1 MNRDCIDAIFK
12 YFEVSESFLTQDQA
26 DCVMNLKSSFQVVGS
41 LDQAVDLERAL
52 EFYSHQYRRWELD
65 RVMKKSTIKK
75 PDMSY
80 PQKDPLQEIAGAA
93 YPFGSALSSLGEIHP
108 RPKKVY
114 SESSSSSSNDL
125 PHHRVVARS
134 SNQHERTLDFHISN
148 GYPKR
153 GESDQSF
160 KRSACT
166 QYDMRLQS
174 HETVAGDFPLR
185 PAKSSPPGEIH
196 RPKKVDSESSS
207 TSSNDLLPPAHA
219 ARSFSDRH
227 LKFNNGYSHPERD
240 RVMKKIPPIGF
251 PPNGPS
257 HETSVLRPLQP
268 SPTASGETQ
277 HSVPKKAVHSESC
290 STSSNDFLPPD
301 QFAPKKQPSPPSQ
314 SSQSL
319 PPQPGKEERPDIVE
333 VTEARRTVEGRT
345 VCVLRVD
352 PRKDSEIGLFREFT
366 CFGPITAL
374 CFFSIENHARRKRAQ
389 RTLFLPRMTNHR
401 GWAQWIKKTL
411 ERKFPSLTSVR
422 HDMRENVFVEFRE
435 RSDAQNAITK
445 IADMTFKGE
454 RLAPEMALDE
464 FEPEQLGLVEFK
476 TRADARKAVAKFER
490 YPSPRWKV
498 ELARTNFEI
507 TVGTKVLRT
516 PKQDRRKII
525 LTQPKQ
531 HYSSRVASSIAV
543 SSPKS
548 VNPSLSYAARVSRV
562 KKKQFIKSETTA
574 QVSNTGSQR
583 LQPKQQRSMKWTG
596 GQSQF
601 QIPIT
606 TPLAETNSET
616 QCSANQVSDLMPHSQ
631 ELMRSSRPQQQQ
643 LQSKVNIL
651 REQEGCFRPMPRP
664 QDEVLKTHNLD
675 HHGASLSGSANDVDE
690 FLLAVTSVQHRDP
703 QVEQSLDL
711 EFDELLDPSA
721 LLPTGLLGPA
731 AGHRLVPS
739 QMDQP
744 ENSALLMTSGQHDAV
759 TANEPQ
765 RTGCSSVYR
774 QAQHPLFAKD
784 QVIIAGGTHGSN
796 PSISL
801 PYINQTPSWEH
812 APVQQLYYR

>member
-26 DCVMNLKSSFQVVGS
+26 DCVMNLKSSFQVAGS
-41 LDQAVDLERAL
+41 LDQAVDLEQAL
-52 EFYSHQYRRWELD
+52 EFYSQRYRRWELD
-65 RVMKKSTIKK
+65 QVRKSSLNKLF
-75 PDMSY
+75 PRNG
-80 PQKDPLQEIAGAA
+80 PLQEMA
-93 YPFGSALSSLGEIHP
+93 YTAFPFGPAQSSLEEIHP
-108 RPKKVY
+108 QPKKVY

-125 PHHRVVARS
+125 PSHLVASRS
-134 SNQHERTLDFHISN
+134 SNPHERTLDFHISR

-160 KRSACT
+160 IGSTRS
-166 QYDMRLQS
+166 QHDMRLQS
-174 HETVAGDFPLR
+174 HGTVVRDFPLR
-185 PAKSSPPGEIH
+185 PVKSSPSGQTH

-207 TSSNDLLPPAHA
+207 TSSNDILPPAHV
-219 ARSFSDRH
+219 ARPLSDRV
-227 LKFNNGYSHPERD
+227 LKFNAGYSDPRRERG
-240 RVMKKIPPIGF
+240 MKKSPPMGF
-251 PPNGPS
+251 PSNGPR
-257 HETSVLRPLQP
+257 HEIAVLRPLQS

-277 HSVPKKAVHSESC
+277 RSVPKKAVHSESC

-319 PPQPGKEERPDIVE
+319 PPPPTKEERPDIVE

-352 PRKDSEIGLFREFT
+352 PRKDSEIGLFREFA

-411 ERKFPSLTSVR
+411 ERKFPTLTSVR

-435 RSDAQNAITK
+435 RSDAQSAITK
-445 IADMTFKGE
+445 IAEMTFKGE

-490 YPSPRWKV
+490 HPSPRWKV

-531 HYSSRVASSIAV
+531 HYSGRVASIAV
-543 SSPKS
+543 STPKS
-548 VNPSLSYAARVSRV
+548 VNPSLSYAARVSRA
-562 KKKQFIKSETTA
+562 KKKQFTKPETTA
-574 QVSNTGSQR
+574 QVSSNGRCSQR
-583 LQPKQQRSMKWTG
+583 PQPKQQRSMMWTS
-596 GQSQF
+596 GQPQF
-601 QIPIT
+601 QIPTT

-616 QCSANQVSDLMPHSQ
+616 LFSANQVSDLMPQ
-631 ELMRSSRPQQQQ
+631 TLELMRSSRPQQQ
-643 LQSKVNIL
+643 LQSKVNIP
-651 REQEGCFRPMPRP
+651 RQQEDCFRPKPRP
-664 QDEVLKTHNLD
+664 QDEVLKTHHLD
-675 HHGASLSGSANDVDE
+675 HLGASLSGSANDVDE

-703 QVEQSLDL
+703 RVDQSLDL

-721 LLPTGLLGPA
+721 LLPTGLLGPT
-731 AGHRLVPS
+731 AGHDS
-739 QMDQP
+739 TTAQMEQP
-744 ENSALLMTSGQHDAV
+744 GNSATLMTRTNGQHDAGA
-759 TANEPQ
+759 ANEPQ
-765 RTGCSSVYR
+765 LTGLSSVYR

-801 PYINQTPSWEH
+801 PYVNQTPSWEH

>member
-26 DCVMNLKSSFQVVGS
+26 DCVMNLKSSFQVAGS
-41 LDQAVDLERAL
+41 LDQAVDLEQAL
-52 EFYSHQYRRWELD
+52 EFYSQRYRRWELD
-65 RVMKKSTIKK
+65 QVRKSSLNKLF
-75 PDMSY
+75 PRNG
-80 PQKDPLQEIAGAA
+80 PLQEMA
-93 YPFGSALSSLGEIHP
+93 YTAFPFGPAQSSLEEIHP
-108 RPKKVY
+108 QPKKVY

-125 PHHRVVARS
+125 PSHLVASRS
-134 SNQHERTLDFHISN
+134 SNPHERTLDFHISR

-160 KRSACT
+160 IGSTRS
-166 QYDMRLQS
+166 QHDMRLQS
-174 HETVAGDFPLR
+174 HGTVVRDFPLR
-185 PAKSSPPGEIH
+185 PVKSSPSGQTH

-207 TSSNDLLPPAHA
+207 TSSNDILPPAHV
-219 ARSFSDRH
+219 ARPLSDRV
-227 LKFNNGYSHPERD
+227 LKFNAGYSDPRRERG
-240 RVMKKIPPIGF
+240 MKKSPPMGF
-251 PPNGPS
+251 PTNGPR
-257 HETSVLRPLQP
+257 HEIAVLRPLQS

-277 HSVPKKAVHSESC
+277 RSVPKKAVHSESC

-319 PPQPGKEERPDIVE
+319 PPPPTKEERPDIVE

-352 PRKDSEIGLFREFT
+352 PRKDSEIGLFREFA

-411 ERKFPSLTSVR
+411 ERKFPNLTSVR

-435 RSDAQNAITK
+435 RSDAQTAITK

-490 YPSPRWKV
+490 HPSPRWKV

-516 PKQDRRKII
+516 QKQDRRKII

-531 HYSSRVASSIAV
+531 HYSGRVASSIAV

-548 VNPSLSYAARVSRV
+548 VNPSLSYAARVSRA
-562 KKKQFIKSETTA
+562 KKKQFIKSEAAA
-574 QVSNTGSQR
+574 QVTNTGSQR
-583 LQPKQQRSMKWTG
+583 LQSKPQRSMTWTS

-601 QIPIT
+601 QIPTT

-643 LQSKVNIL
+643 LQSKLNIP
-651 REQEGCFRPMPRP
+651 REQEACFRPKPRP
-664 QDEVLKTHNLD
+664 HDEVLKTHNLD
-675 HHGASLSGSANDVDE
+675 HHGASLSGSVNDVDE

-731 AGHRLVPS
+731 AGHRLVPT
-739 QMDQP
+739 QMEQP
-744 ENSALLMTSGQHDAV
+744 GNSAILMTQTSGQQDAV

-765 RTGCSSVYR
+765 RSRCSPVFR

-801 PYINQTPSWEH
+801 PYVNQTPSWEH